1 MCQEIGH
8 TFGLAHQDEAFENVN
23 LGTCMDY
30 TNNPDG
36 PPANRQPDDHDSWML
51 DEIIYAH
58 LDGGGGGGGGGGG
71 DKGCKGPAWKC
82 GGATPPPPAFDM
94 ELADIGQWGRLLGT
108 SRDGGQSIFVQD
120 FGNGSRVFTHVTWTL
135 EIAEGARCQTLS
147 RCDPTQAGLHPRP
160 APRPQILASG
170 WLPCATTASAW
181 LRWRLWR

>member
-58 LDGGGGGGGGGGG
+58 LDGGGGRG
-71 DKGCKGPAWKC
+71 W
-82 GGATPPPPAFDM
+82 
-94 ELADIGQWGRLLGT
+94 WWRGR
-108 SRDGGQSIFVQD
+108 
-120 FGNGSRVFTHVTWTL
+120 
-135 EIAEGARCQTLS
+135 
-147 RCDPTQAGLHPRP
+147 
-160 APRPQILASG
+160 
-170 WLPCATTASAW
+170 
-181 LRWRLWR
+181 